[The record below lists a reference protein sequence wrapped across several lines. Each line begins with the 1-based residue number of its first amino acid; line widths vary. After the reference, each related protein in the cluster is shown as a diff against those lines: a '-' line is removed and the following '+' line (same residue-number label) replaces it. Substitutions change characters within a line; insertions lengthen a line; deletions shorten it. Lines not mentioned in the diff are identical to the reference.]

1 MGEADSIATRQA
13 GTVAHGMW
21 ASKSNPMGL
30 RMGPGKCMC
39 HVVGRACQ
47 VAGVLEGCGV
57 GRGDVNIPGL
67 RPGLAET

>member
-1 MGEADSIATRQA
+1 
-13 GTVAHGMW
+13 MW

-30 RMGPGKCMC
+30 RMGKGICPGA
-39 HVVGRACQ
+39 GRACQ